1 MSRLNPVKSLGLT
14 VLVAAGLVLST
25 AQAEERGEKYS
36 SAETL
41 LFLTDHLQPITRP
54 NTLHYSFKKEGV
66 LESGFQDNVDV
77 FVERVQPDGSKFVS
91 TQFLTGDREKSFPPV
106 ENARGNPVLMYFLNR
121 DILEMQ
127 RLTGGNWRYFKRL
140 ISKAFAESA
149 EVRPVKVSFRGE
161 EFAGTEI
168 KVAPYVSDPRK
179 ERYQRFADKVYV
191 FVLAPKLPGG
201 VYQVRTVVP
210 GEAAGDGKPLIE
222 ETMTFSGA
230 EALVK
235 RSSNH

>member
-1 MSRLNPVKSLGLT
+1 MSRVNVVTSLGLA
-14 VLVAAGLVLST
+14 VLAAGLVLST
-25 AQAEERGEKYS
+25 AQAQEKEESYS

-54 NTLHYSFKKEGV
+54 NILHYRFKKEGT
-66 LESGFQDNVDV
+66 LEAGFQDQVDV

-91 TQFLTGDREKSFPPV
+91 AQFLTGEREKSFPPV

-127 RLTGGNWRYFKRL
+127 RLTGGSWRYFKRL
-140 ISKAFAESA
+140 ISQAFAESA
-149 EVRPVKVSFRGE
+149 EVRPVKLSFGGE
-161 EFAGTEI
+161 ELAGTEV
-168 KVAPYVSDPRK
+168 KVTPYAADPKK
-179 ERYQRFADKVYV
+179 ERYQRFAGKVYV

-201 VYQVRTVVP
+201 IYQIRTVVP
-210 GEAAGDGKPLIE
+210 GEAGGSSKPLIE

-235 RSSNH
+235 RSSSP